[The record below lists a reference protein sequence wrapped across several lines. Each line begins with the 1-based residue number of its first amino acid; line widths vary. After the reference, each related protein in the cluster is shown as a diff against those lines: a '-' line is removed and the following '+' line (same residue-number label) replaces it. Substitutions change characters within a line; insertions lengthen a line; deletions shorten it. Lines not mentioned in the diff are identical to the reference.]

1 VIVIRTGNK
10 GEEAGGQICYYCLMI
25 FDAQIL
31 AVLRN
36 VEAFGQS
43 NDALE
48 TDRARRMLNLERNTA
63 ELIQILVL
71 SSSRKRVLEIGTS
84 NGYSAIWLGATLRAI
99 PGAQSLTTIER
110 DPQKVEQARANIAD
124 AGLNDTVTVHE
135 GSATEIVAALPGPVD
150 CVFFDAD
157 RVSAPEQLRLLL
169 SKLER
174 DVLLLADNILS
185 HPGEVAGYLQE
196 FEHLPEFVTT
206 TVTVGKGLH
215 IACRR

>member
-1 VIVIRTGNK
+1 
-10 GEEAGGQICYYCLMI
+10 MI

-48 TDRARRMLNLERNTA
+48 TDRARRMLNLELNTA
-63 ELIQILVL
+63 ELMQILVL
-71 SSSRKRVLEIGTS
+71 SSGRKRILEIGTS

-99 PGAQSLTTIER
+99 PGAECLTTIER

-124 AGLNDTVTVHE
+124 AGLNDTVIVHE
-135 GSATEIVAALPGPVD
+135 GSATEIVAALPGPFD

-215 IACRR
+215 IAYRR

>member
-1 VIVIRTGNK
+1 
-10 GEEAGGQICYYCLMI
+10 MI

-84 NGYSAIWLGATLRAI
+84 NGYSALWLGATLRAI

-124 AGLNDTVTVHE
+124 AGLNDTVIVHE
-135 GSATEIVAALPGPVD
+135 GSATEIVAALPGPFD

>member
-1 VIVIRTGNK
+1 
-10 GEEAGGQICYYCLMI
+10 MI

-135 GSATEIVAALPGPVD
+135 GSATEIVAALPGPFD

>member
-1 VIVIRTGNK
+1 
-10 GEEAGGQICYYCLMI
+10 MI

-135 GSATEIVAALPGPVD
+135 GSATEIVAALPGPFD

-185 HPGEVAGYLQE
+185 HPEEVAGYLQE

-206 TVTVGKGLH
+206 TVTVDKGLH